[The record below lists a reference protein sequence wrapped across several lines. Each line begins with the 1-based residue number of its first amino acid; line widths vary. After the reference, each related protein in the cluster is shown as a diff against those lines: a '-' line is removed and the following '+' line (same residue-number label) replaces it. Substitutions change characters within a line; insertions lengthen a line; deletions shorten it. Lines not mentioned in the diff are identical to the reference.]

1 MNKVDRMYAEIEVLD
16 KEYDKYDRE
25 IAELIRTSDISS
37 VEAVGQVQL
46 KIKELSKKRQAAQDK
61 ISELE
66 FEIDNLLM
74 GLE

>member
-1 MNKVDRMYAEIEVLD
+1 MNKVDRLYGEIEVLD

-37 VEAVGQVQL
+37 VEAVGKVQL